1 MAFKGFTVDHN
12 NVLGRQVEEA
22 GTYNVKILPTSE
34 AKKSSAGN
42 DMLTLNYEVTD
53 GKYVGGQIRF
63 DNIVWTDDTPEKEA
77 ASVKRFNTLA
87 TAVGAPDGATINTI
101 QQLLGALTNKELNV
115 TVEWGEPDE
124 RGNVYLRVSGHKP
137 KDPEGS
143 KPNGVF
149 RPAKQQANSNFGANN
164 QTSANTTDNFGTDPF
179 AGAGQVISDDNLPF

>member
-12 NVLGRQVEEA
+12 NVLGRQVEET

-149 RPAKQQANSNFGANN
+149 RPAKQQANSSFGANN
-164 QTSANTTDNFGTDPF
+164 QAPANTTDKFGPDPF
-179 AGAGQVISDDNLPF
+179 ANAGQVISDDNLPF